1 MRLRLKSLWILVLV
15 AGVLAACATEP
26 AAVTEEAGEQ
36 PTLTLEPTRPVII
49 VTRPPVTLTP
59 LPGEVLDEELIDQD
73 IDLVFDRLQ
82 LVRTGR
88 GDEIPPIQIVLNQD
102 GTYTRDGI
110 PGMISP
116 EEVLAIDALLDE
128 ISFFTMD
135 ASMLPAGPPDGV
147 SFRYAL
153 TVTRA
158 GAERSVQSQDGFM
171 PQPYLDLLT
180 RLFEIGQPQA

>member
-1 MRLRLKSLWILVLV
+1 MRLRLKSLWMLVLV
-15 AGVLAACATEP
+15 AGVLTACAADP
-26 AAVTEEAGEQ
+26 AAVTEEAAQ
-36 PTLTLEPTRPVII
+36 PSTPTLEPTRPVIV

-59 LPGEVLDEELIDQD
+59 LPGEVPDEELIDPD

-102 GTYTRDGI
+102 GTYTRDGV
-110 PGMISP
+110 PGTISP
-116 EEVLAIDALLDE
+116 EEVAAIDALLDE

-153 TVTRA
+153 TVSRA